1 MRIRALFQE
10 MTNSSFATLTEDSL
24 RQAVAGIATSYGYDR
39 FAYLNLDTVGAG
51 SFAVSN
57 YPPDWQAMYFA
68 RSYMLID
75 PVVTM
80 GKRIMRAFPWCVNE
94 QRRRATQEERG
105 FWDAASAFGIRAGL
119 TVPISVN
126 FGQTA
131 MLTLASAHNLKPIE
145 LCDVE
150 CAAAATSVAFLHS
163 RFGGT
168 DCPTTQRRPGL
179 SDREALCLK
188 WVAAGKSM
196 RDIAL
201 ILGVN
206 YHTVR
211 WDLDNVRAK
220 LNVKNLRQALS
231 RAIKLRLI

>member
-10 MTNSSFATLTEDSL
+10 LTNSSHATLTEASL
-24 RQAVAGIATSYGYDR
+24 KKAVAEIATSYGYDR
-39 FAYLNLDTVGAG
+39 FAYLNLDTMGAG

-57 YPPDWQAMYFA
+57 YPRDWQKIYFD
-68 RSYMLID
+68 RSYTLVD

-80 GKRIMRAFPWCVNE
+80 GKRIMRAFSWSVNE

-105 FWDAASAFGIRAGL
+105 FWDAASAFSIRAGL
-119 TVPISVN
+119 TVPIRVS

-131 MLTLASAHNLKPIE
+131 MLTLASPYDLKPIA
-145 LCDVE
+145 LRDVE
-150 CAAAATSVAFLHS
+150 CLAAATSVAFLHS

-168 DCPTTQRRPGL
+168 DRPTTRRRPGL
-179 SDREALCLK
+179 TDREALCLK
-188 WVAAGKSM
+188 WVAAGKTM
-196 RDIAL
+196 MDIAV

-220 LNVKNLRQALS
+220 LNVKNLRQAIS